1 MRTTIS
7 LDDNLGKTAR
17 RRARQEGLSLSAL
30 VARALRTFLADRG
43 APANAQPFRLV
54 TVSGEGP
61 LPGVDLDRTSGLIV
75 AEDEA
80 SRGDEPRGQ

>member
-30 VARALRTFLADRG
+30 VARALRAFLADRG
-43 APANAQPFRLV
+43 APTTAQPFRLV
-54 TVSGEGP
+54 TVSGGGP